1 MTSRRTTFQF
11 CGFGGQG
18 LVLSASVLGAA
29 AVLAGFNA
37 VQTQSYGSE
46 ARGGECQAELTLSS
60 DPIYSPTANAVD
72 VLVAMS
78 QAALDHYLDRLKSG
92 GTLVIDPH
100 YVARPER
107 DDVILVEVPVTDLA
121 ADDLGNRLVANI
133 LLLGFLRYA
142 SDIVPED
149 EFLASVGQNVPERF
163 RELNLRAAERGKRLA
178 IERGIKLEV

>member
-1 MTSRRTTFQF
+1 MTSRRATFQF

-46 ARGGECQAELTLSS
+46 ARGGECQAELTVSS

-78 QAALDHYLDRLKSG
+78 QAALDRYINRLKSG

-100 YVARPER
+100 YVTRPER
-107 DDVILVEVPVTDLA
+107 DGVTLVEVPVTDLA
-121 ADDLGNRLVANI
+121 TDDLGNRLVANI
-133 LLLGFLRYA
+133 LLLGFLRHA
-142 SDIVPED
+142 CDVVPES
-149 EFLASVGQNVPERF
+149 EFLSSVEQNVPERF

>member
-29 AVLAGFNA
+29 AVLAGFKA

-46 ARGGECQAELTLSS
+46 ARGGECQAELTVSS
-60 DPIYSPTANAVD
+60 DPIYSPTASVVD

-78 QAALDHYLDRLKSG
+78 QAALDRYQDRLKPG

-100 YVARPER
+100 YVVRPER
-107 DDVILVEVPVTDLA
+107 DDVTIVEVPVTDLA
-121 ADDLGNRLVANI
+121 TDDLGNRLVANV

-142 SDIVPED
+142 SEVIPED
-149 EFLASVGQNVPERF
+149 AFLTSVGNNVPERF
-163 RELNLRAAERGKRLA
+163 RDLNLRAAERGKRLA
-178 IERGIKLEV
+178 IECGIRLEV